1 MSKTDRAHDVVEQD
15 IRSSPLRSGPR
26 QESET
31 RFQNPAEAG
40 RLKYRIARLL
50 SRKRRNKPER
60 ALERMHLYIG
70 VIVMPNR
77 GFPGGHESLGIDA
90 VDDLGEGA
98 QIAHDNRRLT
108 CKCFNDDHPESLI
121 GDRWHNTCQS
131 MEIECSQFTLR

>member
-15 IRSSPLRSGPR
+15 IRSSPLGSGPW

-31 RFQNPAEAG
+31 RFQNPAQAG

-60 ALERMHLYIG
+60 ALERMHPYIG

-77 GFPGGHESLGIDA
+77 GFPGGPASVGIDA
-90 VDDLGEGA
+90 VDYLDSMSA
-98 QIAHDNRRLT
+98 SRQ
-108 CKCFNDDHPESLI
+108 LI
-121 GDRWHNTCQS
+121 GKSMHEDPIPTTVVGRIKGRDHAKADR
-131 MEIECSQFTLR
+131 